1 MKTAL
6 KCCLLLLVIYQV
18 VGLLSATDSAKK
30 VSKSLD
36 VFIDKT
42 KFDIILESAKQMLLQ
57 MLSKVKGRK
66 MTRTEYRFIKDMYR
80 FIIEMKNNVETNNYW
95 RIREG

>member
-18 VGLLSATDSAKK
+18 VGVLSATDSTKRTA
-30 VSKSLD
+30 KSLD
-36 VFIDKT
+36 GLIDKT
-42 KFDIILESAKQMLLQ
+42 KFDIILESVKQRLLQ

-66 MTRTEYRFIKDMYR
+66 MTRTEYRFIKDMYKL
-80 FIIEMKNNVETNNYW
+80 IIEMKNNVETNNYW